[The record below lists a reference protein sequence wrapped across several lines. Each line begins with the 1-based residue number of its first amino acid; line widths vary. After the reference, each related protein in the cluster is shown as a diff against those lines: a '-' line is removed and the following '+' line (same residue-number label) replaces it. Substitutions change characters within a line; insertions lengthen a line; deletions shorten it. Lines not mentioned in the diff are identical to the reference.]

1 MQKQLKQ
8 TTTEFLNT
16 YAPCCTHALTLQMCL
31 PTLNASEKRMDKL
44 YEQATRT
51 TRQFIRRIAYEA
63 FGNGVKRKP
72 NQYHPLVITAIEG
85 TLNTYDKN
93 RTLHAHIALGNIL
106 TTHSNIKTEAQLKQ
120 IIRETWLATD
130 YGKDDI
136 DIKTMQNNGWIT
148 YITKEMQ
155 NGNMECVDWQNC
167 HIPYAALSL

>member
-72 NQYHPLVITAIEG
+72 NQYHP
-85 TLNTYDKN
+85 
-93 RTLHAHIALGNIL
+93 
-106 TTHSNIKTEAQLKQ
+106 
-120 IIRETWLATD
+120 
-130 YGKDDI
+130 
-136 DIKTMQNNGWIT
+136 
-148 YITKEMQ
+148 
-155 NGNMECVDWQNC
+155 
-167 HIPYAALSL
+167 